1 LWDAQNQNLTMK
13 NKIKLVGILFLVIL
27 HSSCID
33 SDQNTKVVKLLYPER
48 DFNGIYPKLV
58 YYKEII
64 LNESQE
70 NSSIYIFRDKNE
82 EMLSI
87 IYNGT
92 IIVRQ
97 SYILFNYGAYIYDVR
112 KSEFVPTYLL
122 DTKKPLI
129 INDIAYHKIDGD
141 DYYSLFFTILSEEP
155 PIGLFKVPMI
165 YRNGIK
171 IFDGLNLLK
180 EEDFLRK
187 WKTTSFELKNKNQLF
202 IYSPGN
208 DKKKFLWQD
217 NTFTL
222 LAETK

>member
-1 LWDAQNQNLTMK
+1 MK
-13 NKIKLVGILFLVIL
+13 NKIELLAILLLVFLF
-27 HSSCID
+27 SSCIE
-33 SDQNTKVVKLLYPER
+33 SDQNINVIKLLYPER
-48 DFNGIYPKLV
+48 DFKGIYPKQV
-58 YYKEII
+58 YYKELI
-64 LNESQE
+64 LDKSQK

-82 EMLSI
+82 ELLSI
-87 IYNGT
+87 INNSN

-97 SYILFNYGAYIYDVR
+97 SYILSNYGAYSYSIEKR
-112 KSEFVPTYLL
+112 EFVPTDLL

-129 INDIAYHKIDGD
+129 INDITYHKIDKD
-141 DYYSLFFTILSEEP
+141 DFYSLFFSILSEEP

-171 IFDGLNLLK
+171 IFDGLNSLK
-180 EEDFLRK
+180 EEGFLRK
-187 WKTTSFELKNKNQLF
+187 WKTASFELKNKNQLF

-208 DKKKFLWQD
+208 DKLRFLWQD

>member
-1 LWDAQNQNLTMK
+1 MK
-13 NKIKLVGILFLVIL
+13 NKIELLAILLLVFLF
-27 HSSCID
+27 SSCIE
-33 SDQNTKVVKLLYPER
+33 SDQNINVIKLLYPER
-48 DFNGIYPKLV
+48 DFKGIYPKLV
-58 YYKEII
+58 YYKELI
-64 LNESQE
+64 LDKSQK

-82 EMLSI
+82 ELLSI
-87 IYNGT
+87 INNSN

-97 SYILFNYGAYIYDVR
+97 SYILSNYGAYSYSIE
-112 KSEFVPTYLL
+112 KSEFVPTDLL

-129 INDIAYHKIDGD
+129 INNITYHKIDKD
-141 DYYSLFFTILSEEP
+141 DFYSLFFSILSEEP

-171 IFDGLNLLK
+171 IFDGLNSLK
-180 EEDFLRK
+180 EEGFLRK
-187 WKTTSFELKNKNQLF
+187 WKTASFELKNKNQLF

-208 DKKKFLWQD
+208 DKLRFLWQD